1 MTMIFREAGKE
12 DAAAYSDL
20 AIRLWSDADVKELEE
35 EFIDLAEDPDSVVFL
50 AIEDSTHVGFA
61 HCQVRTDYVEGA
73 DSSPVGYIEG
83 IYVLEDYRN
92 MGIARRLLRSCE
104 DWARSKGILEMA
116 SDCEITN
123 EESIDFHKKVGF
135 SEANRG
141 VCFIKNIEGH

>member
-1 MTMIFREAGKE
+1 MTFRKAGKE

-61 HCQVRTDYVEGA
+61 HCQVRTDYVEGS

-92 MGIARRLLRSCE
+92 KGVARGLLRSCE

-135 SEANRG
+135 SEANRV